1 MLEIGRLNNLRVV
14 KEVDFGVYLDGG
26 EFGEILLPKKYVPK
40 NCRPGSIIEVFIY
53 LDSEDRIIATTQK
66 PYAMVGEFAE
76 LKVVSVS
83 AAGAFLDWGLQKDLL
98 VPFREQKQKMIK
110 GKSYVVYVYFDEKSE
125 RIAASAKLHKYL
137 DSAPVDFRPGE
148 EVDLLIYDE
157 TEMGYNAII
166 NKTHM
171 GLIHKNDVF
180 QTLETGQKIKGYIK
194 NIREDGKI
202 DLLLQ
207 KPGYGKVDDLSRK
220 ILELIKQHD
229 GFVPVTDKSPPEIIY
244 KTFGV
249 SKKTYKKAIGA
260 LFKKR
265 LITIEDDG
273 IKLKS

>member
-40 NCRPGSIIEVFIY
+40 DCLPGSIIEVFIY

-83 AAGAFLDWGLQKDLL
+83 EVGAFLDWGLQKDLL
-98 VPFREQKQKMIK
+98 VPFREQKQKLIK
-110 GKSYVVYVYFDEKSE
+110 GKSYVVYVYFDEESE
-125 RIAASAKLHKYL
+125 RIAASTKLNKYL
-137 DSAPVDFRPGE
+137 GKAPIDFQPRE

-157 TEMGYNAII
+157 TEIGYNAII
-166 NKTHM
+166 NNTHK
-171 GLIHKNDVF
+171 GLIYKNDIF
-180 QTLETGQKIKGYIK
+180 QTLETGQKMKGYIK
-194 NIREDGKI
+194 NIREDDKI

-207 KPGYGKVDDLSRK
+207 KPGYGKVDDLSQK
-220 ILELIKQHD
+220 ILEVIKQHN
-229 GFVPVTDKSPPEIIY
+229 GFVSVTDKSPPEIIY
-244 KTFGV
+244 KKFGV

-273 IKLKS
+273 IKLI

>member
-1 MLEIGRLNNLRVV
+1 MLEIGRLNKLRVL
-14 KEVDFGVYLDGG
+14 KEVDFGVYLDGE

-110 GKSYVVYVYFDEKSE
+110 GKSYVVYVYFDEKSD

-137 DSAPVDFRPGE
+137 GKAPIDFRPGE
-148 EVDLLIYDE
+148 DVDLLIYDE
-157 TEMGYNAII
+157 TGMGYNAII
-166 NKTHM
+166 NNTHM
-171 GLIHKNDVF
+171 GLIYKNDIF

-194 NIREDGKI
+194 NIREDDKI

-207 KPGYGKVDDLSRK
+207 KPGYEKVDDISKK

-229 GFVPVTDKSPPEIIY
+229 GFVSVTDKSPPEVIY

-273 IKLKS
+273 IKLIR

>member
-1 MLEIGRLNNLRVV
+1 ML
-14 KEVDFGVYLDGG
+14 
-26 EFGEILLPKKYVPK
+26 
-40 NCRPGSIIEVFIY
+40 
-53 LDSEDRIIATTQK
+53 
-66 PYAMVGEFAE
+66 
-76 LKVVSVS
+76 
-83 AAGAFLDWGLQKDLL
+83 
-98 VPFREQKQKMIK
+98 
-110 GKSYVVYVYFDEKSE
+110 SYVVYVYFDEKSD

-137 DSAPVDFRPGE
+137 GIAPVDFRPGE

-157 TEMGYNAII
+157 TEMGYSAII
-166 NKTHM
+166 NNTHM
-171 GLIHKNDVF
+171 GLIHKNDIF
-180 QTLETGQKIKGYIK
+180 QTLEAGQKIKGYIK

-207 KPGYGKVDDLSRK
+207 KPGYGKVEDLSQK
-220 ILELIKQHD
+220 ILESIKQHD
-229 GFVPVTDKSPPEIIY
+229 GFVSVTDKSPPEIIY

>member
-40 NCRPGSIIEVFIY
+40 DCLPGSIIEVFIY

-83 AAGAFLDWGLQKDLL
+83 EVGAFLDWGLQKDLL
-98 VPFREQKQKMIK
+98 VPFREQKQKLIK
-110 GKSYVVYVYFDEKSE
+110 GKSYVVYVYFDEESE
-125 RIAASAKLHKYL
+125 RIAASTKLNKHLGK
-137 DSAPVDFRPGE
+137 APIDFQPRE

-157 TEMGYNAII
+157 TEIGYNAII
-166 NKTHM
+166 NNTHK
-171 GLIHKNDVF
+171 GLIYKNDIF
-180 QTLETGQKIKGYIK
+180 QTLKTGQKMKGYIK

-207 KPGYGKVDDLSRK
+207 KPGYGKVDDLSQK

-229 GFVPVTDKSPPEIIY
+229 GFVAVTDKSPPEIIY
-244 KTFGV
+244 KKFGV

-273 IKLKS
+273 IKLI